1 MRPESGN
8 GSGRSRIEL
17 TRLNT
22 VVFAPIHKASVKVAV
37 DQRIGSRRSARTAWR
52 KLSII
57 FPPRG
62 DRAAKGYFLSR
73 MEYLFRTVIS
83 LDAASQNLFT
93 GPALAVESLVLV
105 QIVAQRGAIQG
116 DPGEQA
122 LGARPREDLRVH
134 ERVGLGGCIA
144 PHRTGRRA
152 GIGADRKLAGAQ
164 FLHTALVHDEHDHI
178 GR

>member
-57 FPPRG
+57 FPPGG
-62 DRAAKGYFLSR
+62 DRAAESYLLSR
-73 MEYLFRTVIS
+73 TECLFRTVIS
-83 LDAASQNLFT
+83 LDAASGIFAPL
-93 GPALAVESLVLV
+93 PKICLLV
-105 QIVAQRGAIQG
+105 QRW
-116 DPGEQA
+116 PY
-122 LGARPREDLRVH
+122 
-134 ERVGLGGCIA
+134 
-144 PHRTGRRA
+144 RA
-152 GIGADRKLAGAQ
+152 WFSSR
-164 FLHTALVHDEHDHI
+164 
-178 GR
+178 

>member
-8 GSGRSRIEL
+8 GRGRSRIEL

-57 FPPRG
+57 LPPPRS

-83 LDAASQNLFT
+83 LDAASGIFAPL
-93 GPALAVESLVLV
+93 PRICLLV
-105 QIVAQRGAIQG
+105 QRW
-116 DPGEQA
+116 P
-122 LGARPREDLRVH
+122 
-134 ERVGLGGCIA
+134 
-144 PHRTGRRA
+144 
-152 GIGADRKLAGAQ
+152 
-164 FLHTALVHDEHDHI
+164 
-178 GR
+178 